1 MSLGFKNPLCF
12 FHFNT
17 VQLGSSRP
25 RNQKHRILSVGPVQ
39 TSVFDGCIVPRNI
52 KIKTDNLGK
61 VRLNKDFVMRSKSVL
76 TVDKEVDVDANEG
89 LGRKRSN
96 YDAIVIG
103 SGIGGLVAAT
113 QLAVK
118 GAKVLVLEKYVIPGG
133 SSGYYERDGYTFDVG
148 SSVMF
153 GFSDKG
159 NLNLITQALTAVGC
173 EMEVIP
179 DPTTV
184 HFHLPNDLSVQVH
197 REYIDF
203 ISELA
208 AKFPHEREGILKF
221 YGECWKIFNALNS
234 LELKSLEEPI
244 YLFGQFFQKPLE
256 CLTLAYYLPQ
266 NAGDIARKYMKD
278 PQLLSFIDA
287 ECFIVSTVN
296 ALQTP
301 MINAAMV
308 LCDRHFGGI
317 NYPVGGVGGIAKSL
331 SKGLVDQGSEILYRA
346 NVTNIILEHGK
357 AVGVRLS
364 DGREFFGKT
373 VISNATRWDTFG
385 KLLKGETLPKEE
397 ENFQKLYV
405 KAPSFLSIHMGVKAE
420 VLPPDT
426 DCHHFVLEDDWARL
440 EEPYGSI
447 FLSIPTILDSS
458 LAPEGH
464 HILHIFTTSSIE
476 DWEGLSTKDYE
487 AKKKVVADEIISRL
501 EKKLFPGISSS
512 IAFME
517 VGSPKTH
524 RRYLA
529 RDKGTYGPMPR
540 KTPKGLLG
548 MPFNTTAVDGLY
560 CVGDSC
566 FPGQGVI
573 AVAFSGVMCAH
584 RVAADIGKLETFSHS
599 KSVLILGLSGSAD
612 HLREHGIEKKSP
624 VLDAALLRLLGWLRT
639 LA

>member
-1 MSLGFKNPLCF
+1 MSLGFKNSLF
-12 FHFNT
+12 FGQFNT
-17 VQLGSSRP
+17 VQLGSSKSRS
-25 RNQKHRILSVGPVQ
+25 QKHRILSIEPVR
-39 TSVFDGCIVPRNI
+39 TSVLDGYIVPRNI
-52 KIKTDNLGK
+52 KGKIDNLGK
-61 VRLNKDFVMRSKSVL
+61 VKLNKDFVLRSKSVL
-76 TVDKEVDVDANEG
+76 TVDKEVDVDGNGG
-89 LGRKRSN
+89 LGRERSN

-159 NLNLITQALTAVGC
+159 NLNLITQALAAVGC

-208 AKFPHEREGILKF
+208 AKFPHEKDGILKF

-266 NAGDIARKYMKD
+266 NAGDIARKYIKD

-373 VISNATRWDTFG
+373 IISNATRWDTFG

-397 ENFQKLYV
+397 ENFQKVYV

-487 AKKKVVADEIISRL
+487 AKKKVAADEIISRL
-501 EKKLFPGISSS
+501 EKKLFPGIRSS

-540 KTPKGLLG
+540 RTPKGLLG
-548 MPFNTTAVDGLY
+548 MPFNMTAVDGLY

-584 RVAADIGKLETFSHS
+584 RVAADIG
-599 KSVLILGLSGSAD
+599 
-612 HLREHGIEKKSP
+612 IEKKSP